1 MREDITS
8 EQKDAEASINSDTCT
23 DRVNDVLAVIKKAS
37 EKKSDDE
44 RRLPLLK
51 EEQKDK

>member
-1 MREDITS
+1 MREDIS
-8 EQKDAEASINSDTCT
+8 NEQKDAEASINADTCT
-23 DRVNDVLAVIKKAS
+23 TRIDDVLAVIKKAS
-37 EKKSDDE
+37 EKKADDE

>member
-1 MREDITS
+1 MRDDITT
-8 EQKDAEASINSDTCT
+8 EQKDAEASINKDTCSS
-23 DRVNDVLAVIKKAS
+23 RINDVLAVIKKAS

-51 EEQKDK
+51 EE

>member
-1 MREDITS
+1 MREDITN
-8 EQKDAEASINSDTCT
+8 EQKDAEATLNTDTCT
-23 DRVNDVLAVIKKAS
+23 ARINDVLAVIKKAS

-51 EEQKDK
+51 EE